1 MSERATASD
10 PTLHPI
16 VELASTLLA
25 RTSPRPP
32 HQLDD
37 ASAEQLRA
45 ELAKL
50 EGQTELR
57 DAVAGL
63 IRLACH
69 LDLEA
74 RSPDAAERLLRLL
87 EAHAVE
93 PLRALEAADG
103 EAVVEGV
110 AEAKRELDRFRGTR
124 EGPKAPKV
132 GEDAPKG
139 SVKLGSL
146 DYPKRG

>member
-1 MSERATASD
+1 MSESPTASD
-10 PTLHPI
+10 SPLHPI
-16 VELASTLLA
+16 VELASTLIA
-25 RTSPRPP
+25 RASPRPP
-32 HQLDD
+32 HDLDD
-37 ASAEQLRA
+37 AAAEQLRG
-45 ELAKL
+45 ELARL
-50 EGQTELR
+50 EGHVELR

-63 IRLACH
+63 LRLACH

-74 RSPDAAERLLRLL
+74 RSPEASERLLRLL
-87 EAHAVE
+87 EAHVVE
-93 PLRALEAADG
+93 PLRALDSAEG

-110 AEAKRELDRFRGTR
+110 AEAKRDLDRFRGTR
-124 EGPKAPKV
+124 ETPKAPKV